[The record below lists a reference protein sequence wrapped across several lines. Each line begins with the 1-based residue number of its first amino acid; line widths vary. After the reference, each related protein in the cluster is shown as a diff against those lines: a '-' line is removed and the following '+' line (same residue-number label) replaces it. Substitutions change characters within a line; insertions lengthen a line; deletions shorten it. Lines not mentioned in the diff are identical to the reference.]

1 MVQKKIIFFYYYF
14 VNKILQFFD
23 VYDVYELKL
32 IYFFFINLIG
42 NIDMVF
48 VLDSILGIIL
58 VVKNLNKRERS
69 DYSIVVKV
77 VDKGIL
83 VFSSIVI
90 INIYIIM
97 FNDVLFK
104 FSQQKYVID
113 VMESFFLGSL
123 VVTVKVDSQF
133 FVNYEIIKGN
143 DNVIFFVNFNFGV
156 VYFKGR
162 MDYEILDLYKLIVL
176 VINNVGKF
184 DMIFVWIY
192 VLDVNDNEFYFIK
205 IFYIG
210 SLSENFFLES
220 FVLGIDGKFLVIIV
234 RDDDINE
241 NV

>member
-1 MVQKKIIFFYYYF
+1 
-14 VNKILQFFD
+14 
-23 VYDVYELKL
+23 
-32 IYFFFINLIG
+32 
-42 NIDMVF
+42 
-48 VLDSILGIIL
+48 
-58 VVKNLNKRERS
+58 
-69 DYSIVVKV
+69 
-77 VDKGIL
+77 
-83 VFSSIVI
+83 
-90 INIYIIM
+90 
-97 FNDVLFK
+97 
-104 FSQQKYVID
+104 
-113 VMESFFLGSL
+113 MESFFLGSF

-162 MDYEILDLYKLIVL
+162 MDYEILDLYKLIVF